1 MNPSNYFTKAQK
13 IAIVDAIREAERNTS
28 GEIRV
33 HIERRAKQPVLDRA
47 TQVFADLKMHRTALR
62 NGVLL
67 YLALDDHK
75 LAILGDAGINAR
87 VPAGFWD
94 GTTARLVQRFRAGEA
109 CEGICEAIRSVGQQ
123 LKSYFPHQADD
134 INELPDDIS
143 FGNDK

>member
-13 IAIVDAIREAERNTS
+13 TAIVDAIREAERNT
-28 GEIRV
+28 
-33 HIERRAKQPVLDRA
+33 RAA
-47 TQVFADLKMHRTALR
+47 QVFADLKMHRTALR